1 MKKTLLAAA
10 AIVAAVMALA
20 PLGAQASTAPAPHR
34 INLHA
39 AFGRALR
46 AAPVNGRVAG
56 VVPPVGR
63 RITAARPAAATT
75 CTEPNCNLTYGG
87 GAVESAPRV
96 YLLLWGPNWTP
107 ADPVSNDLS
116 KLYSGLGSSSDSWS
130 TVTNQYGPAFSGSVF
145 MGTFNDIATPPAV
158 VGYSDLSAEADA
170 FATSQGIAGD
180 VNAQV
185 VIASQSGTCFD
196 TSDGGFAGSCGSPG
210 SGAYCAWHSYDGL
223 VAFTNL
229 PYMLDAGAIC
239 GENWINRGSNGLTDG
254 VSIIAGHEY
263 AETATDPEPTS
274 GWADNADTISG
285 GEVGDKCAW
294 GGTIWGSHDAQG
306 NVTLATGTFAMQ
318 SLWSNAA
325 GRCILTTSP
334 VVSITRP
341 RNQQTIL
348 NHRVI
353 LRMHASTNSGFTVTF
368 RASHL
373 PTGLHIGPAGLI
385 TGKATRLGRWV
396 VTVTATTYG
405 AHKSTSFIWKVI
417 R

>member
-1 MKKTLLAAA
+1 MAAA

-20 PLGAQASTAPAPHR
+20 PLGAQASTAPAPHQ
-34 INLHA
+34 INLHT

-46 AAPVNGRVAG
+46 AAPVNGRRAG

-63 RITAARPAAATT
+63 HIAAGRPAAAAA
-75 CTEPNCNLTYGG
+75 CAEPNCDLTYGG

-96 YLLLWGPNWTP
+96 YLLLWGPNWPST
-107 ADPVSNDLS
+107 DPVSNDLL
-116 KLYSGLGSSSDSWS
+116 KLYSGLGTSSDSWS
-130 TVTNQYGPAFSGSVF
+130 TVTHQYGPAFSGSVF
-145 MGTFNDIATPPAV
+145 MGAWQDTSTPPAV
-158 VGYSDLSAEADA
+158 VAYSDLSAEADA
-170 FATSQGIAGD
+170 FASSHGIAGD

-196 TSDGGFAGSCGSPG
+196 TSDGGFVGSCGSPG

-229 PYMLDAGAIC
+229 PYMLNAGIGC
-239 GENWINRGSNGLTDG
+239 GENWINSGSKGLTDG
-254 VSIIAGHEY
+254 VSIIAAHEY

-285 GEVGDKCAW
+285 GEVADKCAW
-294 GGTIWGSHDAQG
+294 GGTNWGGHDAQG
-306 NVTLATGTFAMQ
+306 NVTLSTGTFAMQ

-325 GRCILTTSP
+325 GRCILTANP

-348 NHRVI
+348 KHAVRLQV
-353 LRMHASTNSGFTVTF
+353 HASTNSGMKVTF

-373 PTGLHIGPAGLI
+373 PTGLRIGPGGLI
-385 TGKATRLGRWV
+385 TGKATRLGKWT
-396 VTVTATTYG
+396 VTVTASTYG